1 MASKFDEIQQ
11 QMKRGSYFGVSSP
24 SGGNDKKNGDVLP
37 TAPES
42 KPTVSTDQTDQ
53 ASKPTVKNED
63 TGHADQADQKHK
75 PKGFRLAS
83 CYLSPDDYRKF
94 QALARAQNMTLS
106 RLLAVAAANY
116 AENVQLTE
124 KEQAVFD
131 ALLM

>member
-11 QMKRGSYFGVSSP
+11 QMKRGSYFGGVSP
-24 SGGNDKKNGDVLP
+24 EGGNVEKNGDVLP

-75 PKGFRLAS
+75 KGFRLAS
-83 CYLSPDDYRKF
+83 CYLSSDDYVKYS
-94 QALARAQNMTLS
+94 ALAKAQNMTLS

-116 AENVQLTE
+116 AENVELTE
-124 KEQAVFD
+124 KEQAVYN